1 MKMIQL
7 LIAGLLLPAW
17 LHAATP
23 TEAAQ
28 AAAEPWLKQIDA
40 AQYLETYKGLASS
53 TRGNLDAPRWELAI
67 AQVRVPVG
75 ALVSRKLL
83 SAKYMTRLPDGPTG
97 QYVMLQYQ
105 VSFAKNPSAV
115 ETVTMVLDRD
125 NQWRAGGYYLKTKS

>member
-1 MKMIQL
+1 MKKIRL
-7 LIAGLLLPAW
+7 LILALLIPISLQ
-17 LHAATP
+17 AATP
-23 TEAAQ
+23 AEAAQ
-28 AAAEPWLKQIDA
+28 AAAEPWLKKIDA
-40 AQYLETYKGLASS
+40 AQYLETYQGLCSS
-53 TRGNLDAPRWELAI
+53 TRGTLDAPRWELAI

-75 ALVSRKLL
+75 ALVKRKLI

-125 NQWRAGGYYLKTKS
+125 NQWRAGGYYLK